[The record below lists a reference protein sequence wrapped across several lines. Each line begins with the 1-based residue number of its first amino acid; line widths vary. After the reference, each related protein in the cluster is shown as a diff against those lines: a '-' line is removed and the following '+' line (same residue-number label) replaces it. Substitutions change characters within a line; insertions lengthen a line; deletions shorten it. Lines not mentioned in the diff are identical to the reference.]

1 MFAQADIKKRLH
13 RNPNGLRYNRYN
25 FLDFHLFHCDRK
37 SLAQRSSE
45 NGADTG
51 FNESV
56 DSDECSGKSHNICRA
71 ELLLELNDYRCVVEQ
86 QKQCS
91 GEQNRVEQGTCDAC
105 NKILHEAC
113 LIFRRYCFENN
124 CRQPAHENSGHDAD
138 DRSAQG
144 TDAEKRNAESAH
156 SEALDEARYSEYRA
170 EKQSADRA
178 EQNGSDDDRNR
189 YKSYLDGSG
198 FEITER
204 CECHDDYQSGEQCGE
219 HETHEFLP
227 RCGS

>member
-1 MFAQADIKKRLH
+1 M
-13 RNPNGLRYNRYN
+13 
-25 FLDFHLFHCDRK
+25 
-37 SLAQRSSE
+37 QRQ
-45 NGADTG
+45 
-51 FNESV
+51 
-56 DSDECSGKSHNICRA
+56 SHNICRA

-86 QKQCS
+86 QKQCA
-91 GEQNRVEQGTCDAC
+91 GEQNRVERGPAMLAT
-105 NKILHEAC
+105 
-113 LIFRRYCFENN
+113 RYCTKLVLSFDDTALKITAVS
-124 CRQPAHENSGHDAD
+124 QPMRTLGTMQTIAVRRGLTLK
-138 DRSAQG
+138 SA
-144 TDAEKRNAESAH
+144 TPKVLIPKHWMKLVIPNTAPR
-156 SEALDEARYSEYRA
+156 
-170 EKQSADRA
+170 KQSADRA